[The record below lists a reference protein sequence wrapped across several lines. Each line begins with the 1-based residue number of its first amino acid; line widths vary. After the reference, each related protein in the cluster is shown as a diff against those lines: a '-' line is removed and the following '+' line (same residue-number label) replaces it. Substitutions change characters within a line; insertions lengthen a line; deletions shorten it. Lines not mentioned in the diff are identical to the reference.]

1 MKSTTHKGTWGE
13 IYQPAAHAN
22 GNFICLCAGVD
33 SYILTLCVY
42 TRRHVSVHLYECFSA
57 CVVFLDNGV
66 QSRLNIS
73 ACAWI
78 FSLQISGF
86 IGSCPRL
93 DEALE
98 GCRVFLFLPTSQ
110 LVTAGFPQ
118 TIKNSHLPVALVITP
133 PIRTKSEEEY
143 QWLTR
148 VRTTKVL
155 EQHGLSF
162 ILAWTI
168 PHHKPGSNS
177 KGWNHSDAMDYN
189 RYSIKIK
196 WHTPQLWEVGK
207 AKDPCWGEN
216 WMSN

>member
-42 TRRHVSVHLYECFSA
+42 TLCHVSVHLYECFSV

-66 QSRLNIS
+66 QSCLNIS
-73 ACAWI
+73 ACVCI

-86 IGSCPRL
+86 IGSCASV

-98 GCRVFLFLPTSQ
+98 GCCVFLFLPAFQ

-118 TIKNSHLPVALVITP
+118 TIKKQP
-133 PIRTKSEEEY
+133 PPCGFSNYSTHQDKEWS
-143 QWLTR
+143 
-148 VRTTKVL
+148 
-155 EQHGLSF
+155 G
-162 ILAWTI
+162 I
-168 PHHKPGSNS
+168 PM
-177 KGWNHSDAMDYN
+177 SD
-189 RYSIKIK
+189 
-196 WHTPQLWEVGK
+196 
-207 AKDPCWGEN
+207 
-216 WMSN
+216 

>member
-1 MKSTTHKGTWGE
+1 MPMVTLSVCVQGWTATFWRCVSTRSAMWVC
-13 IYQPAAHAN
+13 IYMSVFQ
-22 GNFICLCAGVD
+22 CVLCSWIMV
-33 SYILTLCVY
+33 SN
-42 TRRHVSVHLYECFSA
+42 HVSTSVRVHAFFPSK
-57 CVVFLDNGV
+57 FQD
-66 QSRLNIS
+66 
-73 ACAWI
+73 
-78 FSLQISGF
+78 
-86 IGSCPRL
+86 
-93 DEALE
+93 LE

-118 TIKNSHLPVALVITP
+118 TIKNSRLPAALVITP

-143 QWLTR
+143 QWVTR
-148 VRTTKVL
+148 VRTTKL
-155 EQHGLSF
+155 PEQRGLSF

-177 KGWNHSDAMDYN
+177 KGWNHSGAMDYN

-196 WHTPQLWEVGK
+196 LHTPQLWEVCK